1 VPKDLTPKQKRFC
14 EEFIKDCNATQAYL
28 RAGYKVGADVARAA
42 SARLLANVS
51 VQAYIQ
57 QLQKARS
64 QRTEIDAD
72 RVLKEYARI
81 AFSNVTD
88 VLSFDGGGVTI
99 KDSKDLSQDVTAALD
114 SIECVTIDSE
124 ASSRTAVKVKM
135 HSKIVALGAIAKL
148 IGMDK
153 EAMIKGV
160 IAMGYDVSD
169 PRTGEKVAIEDQNAE
184 ESGTER
190 V

>member
-14 EEFIKDCNATQAYL
+14 EEYIKDCNATQSYI
-28 RAGYKVGADVARAA
+28 RAGYRGNETTARIEGCK
-42 SARLLANVS
+42 LLAKPNI
-51 VQAYIQ
+51 QAY
-57 QLQKARS
+57 LQRLQRARS
-64 QRTEIDAD
+64 SRVEIDAD

-169 PRTGEKVAIEDQNAE
+169 PRTGEKVEIGNGDGDED
-184 ESGTER
+184 
-190 V
+190 

>member
-1 VPKDLTPKQKRFC
+1 MAKDLTPKQKRFC

-28 RAGYKVGADVARAA
+28 RAGYKTTESAARANA
-42 SARLLANVS
+42 VRLIANDN

-124 ASSRTAVKVKM
+124 ASSRTSVKVKM
-135 HSKIVALGAIAKL
+135 HSKLSALGAIAKL

-160 IAMGYDVSD
+160 IGMGYDVSD
-169 PRTGEKVAIEDQNAE
+169 PRTGEKVSI
-184 ESGTER
+184 ESGDQAED
-190 V
+190 

>member
-1 VPKDLTPKQKRFC
+1 MPKDLTPKQKRFC
-14 EEFIKDCNATQAYL
+14 EEYIKDCNATQAYI
-28 RAGYKVGADVARAA
+28 RAGYRASPDIAR
-42 SARLLANVS
+42 REGYKLLTKPDL
-51 VQAYIQ
+51 QAYIQ

-64 QRTEIDAD
+64 SRVEIDAD

-169 PRTGEKVAIEDQNAE
+169 PRTGEKVEIGNGDGDED
-184 ESGTER
+184 
-190 V
+190 

>member
-1 VPKDLTPKQKRFC
+1 MPKDLTPKQKRFC
-14 EEFIKDCNATQAYL
+14 EEYIKDCNATQAYI
-28 RAGYKVGADVARAA
+28 RAGYKVSAGVARRNA
-42 SARLLANVS
+42 ARLLTKADI
-51 VQAYIQ
+51 QAYIQ
-57 QLQKARS
+57 ELQKARS
-64 QRTEIDAD
+64 SRVEIDAD

-135 HSKIVALGAIAKL
+135 HSKIIALGAIAKL

-169 PRTGEKVAIEDQNAE
+169 PRTGEKVAIGNGDGDED
-184 ESGTER
+184 
-190 V
+190 